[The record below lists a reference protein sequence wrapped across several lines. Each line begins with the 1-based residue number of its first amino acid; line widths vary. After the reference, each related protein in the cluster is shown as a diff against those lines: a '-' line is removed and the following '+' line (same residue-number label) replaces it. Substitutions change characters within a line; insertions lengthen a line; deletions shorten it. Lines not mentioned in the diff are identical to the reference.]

1 MENLFIKRKDFAVDN
16 TNPEGVFLQQNMRI
30 DQSIIQQAVGCSEE
44 AAVDPLKL
52 ESIEFMNFMSERN
65 ARKEHLKL
73 KRIKEQTAYRRE
85 ISGLNRQATEQQ
97 LMQKILGHSGYMPQK
112 IQVDKNA
119 TVDDTFLKKLRLLS
133 YNNYLV
139 KDLEDFPM
147 TEENLEEFEQ
157 NPNFKIRDDKF
168 YKHEF
173 GDKIIMMDKVE
184 NTMHHKLDIRAFFG
198 PEKSK
203 KSDYLEAIKPIERTV
218 RNSLE
223 RIKPE
228 GEQVPLLAKR
238 AEKRVQHLEK
248 RNQMVNTYKDRLL
261 PRFKV

>member
-1 MENLFIKRKDFAVDN
+1 M
-16 TNPEGVFLQQNMRI
+16 QQ
-30 DQSIIQQAVGCSEE
+30 
-44 AAVDPLKL
+44 
-52 ESIEFMNFMSERN
+52 
-65 ARKEHLKL
+65 
-73 KRIKEQTAYRRE
+73 
-85 ISGLNRQATEQQ
+85 
-97 LMQKILGHSGYMPQK
+97 ILDKSGYLPEK
-112 IQVDKNA
+112 LPVDKN
-119 TVDDTFLKKLRLLS
+119 TPVDDNFLEKLRLLS
-133 YNNYLV
+133 YNNFLI
-139 KDLEDFPM
+139 KDLNDFPL
-147 TEENLEEFEQ
+147 TEENLEEFES

-168 YKHEF
+168 YKHQF

-203 KSDYLEAIKPIERTV
+203 KSDYLEAIKPIDRTL

-223 RIKPE
+223 REKDQ

-238 AEKRVQHLEK
+238 AEKRAQRLQQ